1 MWTALKRWCGTTVA
15 VVVCLAVAPAGAQP
29 RPDASSP
36 RPDAPAPD
44 APVLDVPAPDVPA
57 PRPDVPAPAP
67 SEVESG
73 DAEPAAD
80 DPRTLAR
87 TRFMRGIQLFESG
100 ELDAALAEFRASTE
114 LFATRVATRNVA
126 VCLRQLGRY
135 DEALEVL
142 ETIPS
147 TFPDMPQEWQR
158 MVARDLEEVAERVG
172 TVRLTVSK
180 PGATVIVSGRVRGK
194 TPLDAIR
201 VTSGSHPIRVVK
213 EGFEP
218 FEGRVEVA
226 GGQTQPLEVE
236 LEPLARSGALKV
248 VEVDGREATV
258 LVDQVRVGTAPWSGR
273 LTPGAHMVTLE
284 GPGNLATQPAAV
296 DVSDGGSATLSLG
309 LEPLTAVLRIEP
321 IPAGAQVAL
330 DGVLL
335 GRGTWEGRVRPGE
348 HRVEVAAE
356 GFLPVAL
363 RPRVADHGIEK
374 VVAELERDPTS
385 PAWQKKH
392 PPRVVLSLA
401 LGPAVGPSIGGNLD
415 DCDDCSAAP
424 VLGGRASLRGGYQL
438 GLGIGLYA
446 DLGYLVL
453 VQSVRDRAATLY
465 GVAESERD
473 QGTID
478 DRIFMQGV
486 TVGGALG
493 YAVPNLAPWSIRARV
508 GAGMIIGEA
517 SVTRRGDF
525 ASASGEPYTVGDFV
539 EKDSALFA
547 YVAPEARFG
556 YRLVERVELNLGLSA
571 LIGIAVDVPSWRDQR
586 PVPSA
591 TPFFGRFN
599 APGEEPSMVGTFV
612 VFSPDLGLLVDF

>member
-1 MWTALKRWCGTTVA
+1 MVTTIEARGLALAAAVA
-15 VVVCLAVAPAGAQP
+15 IAAVSPAHAQVPLPNDAPEPESESAADPAPEPEPAVAPE
-29 RPDASSP
+29 
-36 RPDAPAPD
+36 PAP
-44 APVLDVPAPDVPA
+44 
-57 PRPDVPAPAP
+57 
-67 SEVESG
+67 
-73 DAEPAAD
+73 D

-135 DEALEVL
+135 DEALEIL
-142 ETIPS
+142 ESIPAR
-147 TFPDMPQEWQR
+147 FPDMPRPWR
-158 MVARDLEEVAERVG
+158 LMVARDIEEVAERVG
-172 TVRLTVSK
+172 TVRLAVNEL
-180 PGATVIVSGRVRGK
+180 GATVIVSGRVRGR
-194 TPLDAIR
+194 TPLEAIR
-201 VTSGSHPIRVVK
+201 VTSGSHPVVVAK

-226 GGQTQPLEVE
+226 GGRVEPLEVE
-236 LEPLARSGALKV
+236 LEPLARSGALQV
-248 VEVDGREATV
+248 VEVDGRDATV
-258 LVDQVRVGTAPWSGR
+258 LVDQIRVGPAPYQGR
-273 LTPGAHMVTLE
+273 LTPGLHVVTLE
-284 GPGNLATQPAAV
+284 GAGNLGTQPAAV
-296 DVSDGGSATLSLG
+296 EVKDGGSATLSLG

-321 IPAGAQVAL
+321 VPAGARVAL

-335 GRGTWEGRVRPGE
+335 GRGVWEGRVRPGA
-348 HRVEVAAE
+348 HRVEVASE
-356 GFLPVAL
+356 GFLPVTL
-363 RPRVADHGIEK
+363 EPQIADHGIEK

-401 LGPAVGPSIGGNLD
+401 LGPALGPSIGGALD
-415 DCDDCSAAP
+415 DCDDCSAGPAY
-424 VLGGRASLRGGYQL
+424 GGRASLRGGYQL

-446 DLGYLVL
+446 DVGYLVL
-453 VQSVRDRAATLY
+453 LQNIGDRAATLY

-473 QGTID
+473 AGTVD
-478 DRIFMQGV
+478 DRVFMQGV

-493 YAVPNLAPWSIRARV
+493 YAVPGLAPWSIRARV
-508 GAGMIIGEA
+508 GAGALIGEA
-517 SVTRRGDF
+517 SVTRSGDF
-525 ASASGEPYTVGDFV
+525 ISASGEPYAVGDYV

-556 YRLVERVELNLGLSA
+556 YRVLDRLEVNLGLSA
-571 LIGIAVDVPSWRDQR
+571 FIGISVDAPTWRDQR

-599 APGEEPSMVGTFV
+599 APGQEPAMVGTFV
-612 VFSPDLGLLVDF
+612 VLSPELGLLVDF